1 MIGRG
6 EKAMASRRD
15 QGYEPDRRATD
26 RFPIESDLRY
36 KLVES
41 RQILETGQGRTL
53 NMSSGGI
60 LFTAETRLPVGR
72 RVELSVQWPAQ
83 LNERCGLNLVA
94 AGRVVRS
101 NSETA
106 AIRIEK
112 YDFRTRAA
120 ERFKVQA
127 GSAN

>member
-1 MIGRG
+1 MGD
-6 EKAMASRRD
+6 KAMPAQRD
-15 QGYEPDRRATD
+15 QYFENDRRATD
-26 RFPIESDLRY
+26 RFPIESELGY
-36 KLVES
+36 KLMEAQ
-41 RQILETGQGRTL
+41 QIRETGQGRTL

-72 RVELSVQWPAQ
+72 RVELSVHWPAQ
-83 LNERCGLNLVA
+83 LNERCGLKLVA
-94 AGRVVRS
+94 LGRIVRS

-106 AIRIEK
+106 AIQIEK

-120 ERFKVQA
+120 APFKAQA

>member
-1 MIGRG
+1 
-6 EKAMASRRD
+6 MAQQRD
-15 QGYEPDRRATD
+15 QGFEHDRRVSD

-36 KLVES
+36 KLMEAK
-41 RQILETGQGRTL
+41 QILATGQGRTL

-60 LFTAETRLPVGR
+60 LFTAAARLAVGQ

-94 AGRVVRS
+94 LGKVVRS

-120 ERFKVQA
+120 EPFKAQA

>member
-1 MIGRG
+1 MAGRRNQCF
-6 EKAMASRRD
+6 EN
-15 QGYEPDRRATD
+15 DRRATD
-26 RFPIESDLRY
+26 RFPIESDLGY
-36 KLVES
+36 KLMEAN
-41 RQILETGQGRTL
+41 RTPETGQGRTL

-72 RVELSVQWPAQ
+72 RVELSILWPAQ
-83 LNERCGLNLVA
+83 LNEHCGLKLVA
-94 AGRVVRS
+94 MGRVVRS

-120 ERFKVQA
+120 APFRAKA